1 MQYTEKEKMTAQALV
16 SNPAF
21 LLLIK
26 KVFTEQEDKLNADM
40 IINRTNEQL
49 GETVRADFMAEEKLK
64 MRYSKLVQLGQKLD
78 GKSNKV
84 KA

>member
-1 MQYTEKEKMTAQALV
+1 MNYTEEEKMTAQALV

-21 LLLIK
+21 LSLLK
-26 KVFTEQEDKLNADM
+26 KVFTEVEDKFDDAVVDTLK
-40 IINRTNEQL
+40 NEQL
-49 GETVRADFMAEEKLK
+49 GEMVRANSLAERKLK
-64 MRYSKLVQLGQKLD
+64 MRYSKLVQLGTKLD